1 MNRLYRRLAISVLGF
16 VTFYLCGHLA
26 LYLETIHNSV
36 LASSAIF
43 GGSFAGSS
51 LALAKLYNDI
61 FS

>member
-16 VTFYLCGHLA
+16 LAFYICGHFA

-43 GGSFAGSS
+43 GTSFLGSS
-51 LALAKLYNDI
+51 LGLFKLYNDI
-61 FS
+61 FT

>member
-16 VTFYLCGHLA
+16 LAFYICGHFA

-61 FS
+61 FA